1 MIKYIA
7 ETSIV
12 FTMIIIVLIG
22 LSINH
27 LNNIKEKETIKYCE
41 SKCTNYNGSIG
52 YSCAESCYKWRMK
65 QWKEQ
70 K

>member
-41 SKCTNYNGSIG
+41 SVCSYININYE
-52 YSCAESCYKWRMK
+52 CAESCYKWRMK
-65 QWKEQ
+65 
-70 K
+70 